1 MHRLN
6 ELLHTLT
13 AASSAAQKVDAI
25 FDRMSIVEAA
35 IPTPDISRE
44 RAEYALHRLM
54 TDMLATKRSSGLLH

>member
-13 AASSAAQKVDAI
+13 ASSNAAQKVDAI
-25 FDRMSIVEAA
+25 FEAIGAVEAA

-44 RAEYALHRLM
+44 RAEYALHRLV
-54 TDMLATKRSSGLLH
+54 TDMLATKRSGLLH